1 MRHIDEVQSG
11 SNWPDAVPRVWETF
25 LDTPTLGGASVDP
38 AVVLVPVPYDS
49 TTSFKP
55 GARDGPR
62 ALINASKHL
71 EDYDLEL
78 ERDISRVGIAT
89 TTAIEPDVDSPVQM
103 FSRVQKVVEHFAS
116 QDKLVGLLGGEHSIT
131 IGAVNAQIS
140 RYPELSILYLDAHA
154 DMRNEYMGSRWSHAC
169 VARRL
174 SEQASLVEVGVR
186 SISESEKHYVDAQ
199 QLPVLYWPN
208 TDLPSVVSE
217 VVGKLSHDVY
227 ISIDLDVLDPSIMAA
242 VGTPEP
248 GGMVWEEVTD
258 LLKQV
263 ALSKNVVGFDVVE
276 LSPNEGPEACSFT
289 AAKLVYKLIGY
300 ATS

>member
-1 MRHIDEVQSG
+1 M
-11 SNWPDAVPRVWETF
+11 
-25 LDTPTLGGASVDP
+25 
-38 AVVLVPVPYDS
+38 
-49 TTSFKP
+49 
-55 GARDGPR
+55 
-62 ALINASKHL
+62 

-89 TTAIEPDVDSPVQM
+89 TTAIEPDVDRPVQM
-103 FSRVQKVVEHFAS
+103 CSRGQKVGEQFAS

-186 SISESEKHYVDAQ
+186 SISESEMNYVDAQ
-199 QLPVLYWPN
+199 QLPVVYWPN

-248 GGMVWEEVTD
+248 GGMVWDEVTD